1 MLNTVIISA
10 FYPLLLKIENDK
22 NNIRGLYEEGSPATS
37 KKHSSNSP
45 ILVVI
50 EIWVSLLDG

>member
-1 MLNTVIISA
+1 MTRIT
-10 FYPLLLKIENDK
+10 
-22 NNIRGLYEEGSPATS
+22 RGLYEEGSPATS

-45 ILVVI
+45 ILAVI